1 VNSDFRLEDFS
12 DESLDSILCLTIE
25 SKTKYFEAMVKS
37 YYPKVNQDTDYFVEL
52 VESYISSFY
61 LEKLYRSNRF
71 FNEKFIPVYTNT
83 GLIREVVSDLFFIDD
98 TLIVH

>member
-1 VNSDFRLEDFS
+1 M
-12 DESLDSILCLTIE
+12 
-25 SKTKYFEAMVKS
+25 AKS
-37 YYPKVNQDTDYFVEL
+37 YYPKVDENTDQFVEL

-83 GLIREVVSDLFFIDD
+83 GLIREVVSELFFVDD

>member
-1 VNSDFRLEDFS
+1 MKSEFRLEDFS

-25 SKTKYFEAMVKS
+25 SKTKYFEEMVKS
-37 YYPKVNQDTDYFVEL
+37 YYPKVDQDTDHFVEL

>member
-1 VNSDFRLEDFS
+1 MNSDFRLEDFS

-37 YYPKVNQDTDYFVEL
+37 YYPKVDQDTDYFVEL

>member
-1 VNSDFRLEDFS
+1 MKSEFRLEDFS

-25 SKTKYFEAMVKS
+25 SKTKYFETMVKS
-37 YYPKVNQDTDYFVEL
+37 YYPKVDQDTDHFVEL

>member
-1 VNSDFRLEDFS
+1 MKSEFRLEDFS

-37 YYPKVNQDTDYFVEL
+37 YYPKVDQDTDYFVEL

-71 FNEKFIPVYTNT
+71 FNEKFIPIYTNT

>member
-1 VNSDFRLEDFS
+1 MNSDFRLEDFS

-37 YYPKVNQDTDYFVEL
+37 YYPKVGQDTDYFVEL

>member
-1 VNSDFRLEDFS
+1 MKSEFRLEDLS
-12 DESLDSILCLTIE
+12 DESLDSILSLTIE

-37 YYPKVNQDTDYFVEL
+37 YYPKVDQDTDYFVEL

>member
-1 VNSDFRLEDFS
+1 MKSDFRLEDFS

-25 SKTKYFEAMVKS
+25 GKTKYFQAMAKN
-37 YYPKVNQDTDYFVEL
+37 YYPKVDENTDQFVEL
-52 VESYISSFY
+52 VERYISSFY

-83 GLIREVVSDLFFIDD
+83 GLIREVVSELFFVDD

>member
-1 VNSDFRLEDFS
+1 VKNEFRLEDFS
-12 DESLDSILCLTIE
+12 DESLDSILCLSIE
-25 SKTKYFEAMVKS
+25 GKTKYFEVMVKS
-37 YYPKVNQDTDYFVEL
+37 YYPKVDQDTDHFVEL

-71 FNEKFIPVYTNT
+71 FNEKFIPIYTNT

>member
-1 VNSDFRLEDFS
+1 MKNEFRLEDFS

-37 YYPKVNQDTDYFVEL
+37 YYPKVDQDTDHFVEL

-83 GLIREVVSDLFFIDD
+83 GLIREVVSDLFFIDA

>member
-1 VNSDFRLEDFS
+1 MKSEFRLEDFS

-37 YYPKVNQDTDYFVEL
+37 YYPKVDQDTDHFVEL

-71 FNEKFIPVYTNT
+71 FNEKFIPIYTNT

>member
-1 VNSDFRLEDFS
+1 MKSEFRLEDFS

-25 SKTKYFEAMVKS
+25 SKTRYFEAMVKS
-37 YYPKVNQDTDYFVEL
+37 YYPKVDQDTDHFVEL

>member
-1 VNSDFRLEDFS
+1 MKSEFRLEDFS

-37 YYPKVNQDTDYFVEL
+37 YYPKVDQDTDHFVEL

>member
-1 VNSDFRLEDFS
+1 MKSEFRLEDFS

-37 YYPKVNQDTDYFVEL
+37 YYPKVDQDTDYFVEL

>member
-1 VNSDFRLEDFS
+1 VKSEFRLEDFS

-37 YYPKVNQDTDYFVEL
+37 YYPKVDQDTDYFVEL

>member
-1 VNSDFRLEDFS
+1 MNSDFRLEDFS

-25 SKTKYFEAMVKS
+25 SKTKYFEEMVKS
-37 YYPKVNQDTDYFVEL
+37 YYPKVDQDTDHFVEL

-98 TLIVH
+98 TLIIH

>member
-1 VNSDFRLEDFS
+1 MKSEFRLEDFS

-25 SKTKYFEAMVKS
+25 SKTKYFEEMVKS
-37 YYPKVNQDTDYFVEL
+37 YYPKVDQDTDHFVEL

-71 FNEKFIPVYTNT
+71 FNEKFIPIYTNT

>member
-1 VNSDFRLEDFS
+1 VKSEFRLEDFS

-25 SKTKYFEAMVKS
+25 SKTRYFEAMVKS
-37 YYPKVNQDTDYFVEL
+37 YYPKVNQDTDHFVEL

-71 FNEKFIPVYTNT
+71 FNEKFIPIYTNT
-83 GLIREVVSDLFFIDD
+83 GLIREVVSDLFFIDN

>member
-1 VNSDFRLEDFS
+1 MNSDFRLEDFS

-37 YYPKVNQDTDYFVEL
+37 YYPKVDQDTDHFVEL

-83 GLIREVVSDLFFIDD
+83 GLIREVVSDLFFVDD

>member
-1 VNSDFRLEDFS
+1 LKSEFRLEDFS

-37 YYPKVNQDTDYFVEL
+37 YYPKVDQDTDYFVEL

>member
-37 YYPKVNQDTDYFVEL
+37 YYPKVCQDTDYFVEL

>member
-1 VNSDFRLEDFS
+1 VKSEFRLEDFS

-37 YYPKVNQDTDYFVEL
+37 YYPKVDQDTDHFVEL

>member
-1 VNSDFRLEDFS
+1 MKKEFRLEELS
-12 DESLDSILCLTIE
+12 DGALNSVLALSLE
-25 SKTKYFEAMVKS
+25 GKTMYFEAMVKS
-37 YYPKVNQDTDYFVEL
+37 YYEKVPEDSNDFTDL

-71 FNEKFIPVYTNT
+71 FNEKFIPIYTDT

>member
-1 VNSDFRLEDFS
+1 MNSDFRLEDFS

-37 YYPKVNQDTDYFVEL
+37 YYPKVDQDTDHFVEL